1 MFIESVQYSVK
12 IVQVVIKNISGEQ
25 KVLPVSTSTNNVKC
39 LDFDLDK
46 TVFRQVTKSLPKI
59 EPIHPYKKT
68 MLEAMD
74 MV

>member
-1 MFIESVQYSVK
+1 MFIESVQYSLESVR
-12 IVQVVIKNISGEQ
+12 IVIKNIYPEK
-25 KVLPVSTSTNNVKC
+25 KVLPVSTSANNVKC

-46 TVFRQVTKSLPKI
+46 TVFRQATKTLPKI

>member
-1 MFIESVQYSVK
+1 MFIESVQSSVET
-12 IVQVVIKNISGEQ
+12 VRVVIKNFSKEK
-25 KVLPVSTSTNNVKC
+25 KVLPVSTSTNNIKC

-46 TVFRQVTKSLPKI
+46 TVFRQATKTLPKI